1 VLRDG
6 REIVSSVVASQIE
19 LHAPHGGVVPE
30 LAARAHLESIGPTV
44 DAALA
49 ALPGGW
55 DDVEA
60 VTVTRGPGLVGCLVV
75 GAAWAQAAAL
85 ARGLPVAGVSHLA
98 GHVYSAW
105 LAQPGFEPP
114 FLALVASGGHTE
126 CVLLRDHGAAER
138 LAGTRDDAVG
148 EAFDKVARLLGLPY
162 PGGPALERA
171 AREGDAA
178 RFPLPRTRLE
188 GAFSYSGLKTAVRY
202 AVRDLGE
209 AALTPQGTPADA
221 AVVAAL
227 AASFQAAAVDQLV
240 DGLEA
245 AVERTG
251 AERVAVV
258 GGVAA
263 NGALRDAVARR
274 LRGLTIVVPPMSL
287 CTDNAAM
294 IGAAGWHRLRLH
306 GDEAGFGV
314 DPALEEYA

>member
-1 VLRDG
+1 
-6 REIVSSVVASQIE
+6 VSSVVASQIE

-30 LAARAHLESIGPTV
+30 LAARAHLEAIGPTV
-44 DAALA
+44 EAALA

-55 DDVEA
+55 DDVDA
-60 VTVTRGPGLVGCLVV
+60 VSVTRGPGLVGCLVV

-105 LAQPGFEPP
+105 LAERGFEPP
-114 FLALVASGGHTE
+114 YLALVASGGHTE
-126 CVLLRDHGAAER
+126 CVLLRDHGEAVR

-162 PGGPALERA
+162 PGGPAVERA
-171 AREGDAA
+171 ARDGDAA

-202 AVRDLGE
+202 AVRDLG
-209 AALTPQGTPADA
+209 AGGLTARGTPADP

-263 NGALRDAVARR
+263 NAALDSAVRRR
-274 LRGLTIVVPPMSL
+274 LGGLRVVVPPLSL
-287 CTDNAAM
+287 CGDNAAM
-294 IGAAGWHRLRLH
+294 IGAAGWHRLRRV
-306 GDEAGFGV
+306 GDESGFGV
-314 DPALEEYA
+314 DPGLDEYA